1 MKLLPLFS
9 RKPDPREQ
17 AMRDLERIV
26 RETRERNRGWAYRR
40 RDQLA
45 GERRKRFEEAMGI

>member
-1 MKLLPLFS
+1 
-9 RKPDPREQ
+9 
-17 AMRDLERIV
+17 MRDLERIV